1 MTVSE
6 IIEKYLK
13 ENGYDGLYNLNGE
26 CACEIGDLIPC
37 VDYCGDCKP
46 GYKKSDPS
54 GEYDFI
60 ISSSRPRTRKNE
72 IGLQKEEN

>member
-26 CACEIGDLIPC
+26 CGCEIDDLIPC
-37 VDYCGDCKP
+37 MDYCGDCKP
-46 GYKKSDPS
+46 GYKISDPS
-54 GEYDFI
+54 GEY
-60 ISSSRPRTRKNE
+60 KENE
-72 IGLQKEEN
+72 KRSGNS